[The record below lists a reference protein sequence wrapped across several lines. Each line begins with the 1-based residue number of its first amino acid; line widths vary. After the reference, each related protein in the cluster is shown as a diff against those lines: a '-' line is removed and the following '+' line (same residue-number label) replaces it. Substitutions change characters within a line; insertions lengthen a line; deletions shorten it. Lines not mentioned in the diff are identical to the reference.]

1 MSDEKV
7 LRGAA
12 SLAILSL
19 VARISILGMTTARSH
34 NRPSRAIAPT
44 TAATIAYSPFNLL
57 TWLFAHSPHLRGLFL
72 ILGGS

>member
-34 NRPSRAIAPT
+34 NRPSRAT
-44 TAATIAYSPFNLL
+44 RFTKS
-57 TWLFAHSPHLRGLFL
+57 WC
-72 ILGGS
+72 

>member
-1 MSDEKV
+1 MQRYLEVSDEKV

-34 NRPSRAIAPT
+34 NRPSRAT
-44 TAATIAYSPFNLL
+44 RFTKS
-57 TWLFAHSPHLRGLFL
+57 WC
-72 ILGGS
+72 